1 MRLKSVG
8 MSVIAGMLMVSS
20 LYADEGVGQ
29 GGSGQQGQG
38 IEQQQSGQPGG
49 DQGAG
54 GTQGGI
60 QSPDQQQQGSDLG
73 GTSQQGGAMQGGMQ
87 DQASVKQVQ
96 EKLSQQGY
104 DVGPV
109 DGIFGP
115 KTQQALRK
123 FQEDKG
129 GQPTGQIDQQTMAAL
144 GIQGQG
150 GTQPGGAQP
159 GDMGA
164 GQPPDAGVPES
175 QPGDMGA
182 GQPQPDT
189 GIEGS
194 DQPGSDLGS
203 GAPPDAGTQSPDA
216 GGQGSEQ
223 QGSDAGALQQ

>member
-1 MRLKSVG
+1 MRLKAVG

-20 LYADEGVGQ
+20 LHADEGVGQ
-29 GGSGQQGQG
+29 GGSGQEGM
-38 IEQQQSGQPGG
+38 EQQSGQPGG

-54 GTQGGI
+54 GAQGGI

-104 DVGPV
+104 EVGPV

-129 GQPTGQIDQQTMAAL
+129 VQPTGQIDEQTMAAL
-144 GIQGQG
+144 GIQGG
-150 GTQPGGAQP
+150 GSAQP

>member
-1 MRLKSVG
+1 MRLKAVG
-8 MSVIAGMLMVSS
+8 MSVIAGMLLVSS
-20 LYADEGVGQ
+20 LHADEGVGQ

-54 GTQGGI
+54 AQGGI
-60 QSPDQQQQGSDLG
+60 QSPDPQQQGSDLG
-73 GTSQQGGAMQGGMQ
+73 GTSQQQGGAMQGGMQ

-104 DVGPV
+104 EVGPV

-129 GQPTGQIDQQTMAAL
+129 VQPTGQIDQQTMAAL
-144 GIQGQG
+144 GIQGE
-150 GTQPGGAQP
+150 GGAQP

-164 GQPPDAGVPES
+164 GQPPDAGVPESS

-216 GGQGSEQ
+216 GAQGSEQ
-223 QGSDAGALQQ
+223 QGSDAGGLQQ

>member
-1 MRLKSVG
+1 MRLKAVG
-8 MSVIAGMLMVSS
+8 MSVIAGMLLVSS
-20 LYADEGVGQ
+20 LHADEGVGQ

-54 GTQGGI
+54 GAQGGI
-60 QSPDQQQQGSDLG
+60 QSPDPQQQGSDLG

-104 DVGPV
+104 EVGPV

-123 FQEDKG
+123 FQQDKG
-129 GQPTGQIDQQTMAAL
+129 VQPTGQIDQQTMTAL

-150 GTQPGGAQP
+150 GTQPGGA
-159 GDMGA
+159 
-164 GQPPDAGVPES
+164 

>member
-1 MRLKSVG
+1 MRLKAVG

-29 GGSGQQGQG
+29 GGSGQQGM
-38 IEQQQSGQPGG
+38 EQQQSGQPGG
-49 DQGAG
+49 DQGAAG
-54 GTQGGI
+54 AQGGI
-60 QSPDQQQQGSDLG
+60 QSPDPQQQGSDLG
-73 GTSQQGGAMQGGMQ
+73 GTSQQGDAMQGGMQ

-96 EKLSQQGY
+96 EKLSEQGY

-123 FQEDKG
+123 FQQDKG
-129 GQPTGQIDQQTMAAL
+129 VQPTGQIDQQTMAAL
-144 GIQGQG
+144 GIQGE
-150 GTQPGGAQP
+150 GGAQP

-216 GGQGSEQ
+216 GAQGSEQ

>member
-1 MRLKSVG
+1 
-8 MSVIAGMLMVSS
+8 
-20 LYADEGVGQ
+20 
-29 GGSGQQGQG
+29 
-38 IEQQQSGQPGG
+38 
-49 DQGAG
+49 
-54 GTQGGI
+54 
-60 QSPDQQQQGSDLG
+60 
-73 GTSQQGGAMQGGMQ
+73 MQ

-96 EKLSQQGY
+96 EKLSEQGY

-129 GQPTGQIDQQTMAAL
+129 VQPTGQIDQQTMAAL
-144 GIQGQG
+144 GIQGE
-150 GTQPGGAQP
+150 GGA
-159 GDMGA
+159 
-164 GQPPDAGVPES
+164 

-216 GGQGSEQ
+216 GAQGSEQ